1 MERGRKVEEEKKII
15 SFNFSKKCFRK
26 RFGRKNR
33 CSIKLDKIF
42 VFRDRFRV
50 NKICLSYLFFLQRE
64 IPLGKITLFADSP
77 NFCNS
82 VPLERNGLIRLN
94 ELRYWL
100 EFIIPYEN
108 MGEERKLAPL
118 MISIREKLMKLG
130 TWNL

>member
-26 RFGRKNR
+26 RFRRKNR

-118 MISIREKLMKLG
+118 MISIQEKLMKLG
-130 TWNL
+130 T